1 MTPRAIN
8 RRVFLAAGAS
18 VLASGGTS
26 RAHNGTIHVKI
37 EDLAFVPSNI
47 EAAVGERIE
56 WTNLDPFDHTAT
68 VKGGWDIVIPA
79 GQVATRVVEA
89 GDTVEYYCRYH
100 PNMTGTI
107 KVR

>member
-1 MTPRAIN
+1 AIN

-37 EDLAFVPSNI
+37 EDLAFVPANI